1 MAGGKVVYDDSAPG
15 LSDAVLKSIYG
26 GENWLH

>member
-1 MAGGKVVYDDSAPG
+1 MSGGKVVYDGGAAG

-26 GENWLH
+26 GESWLA